1 VSAARVGEEGSNV
14 AGRARSAGHAG
25 QRYLARHMVMGLT
38 VQFLLGMAVNLI
50 GQPSQTAGDA
60 RIVSTVFLA
69 VHMLVSVGMVIGA
82 AQAVRAAAYL
92 GSPWRSP
99 AIWGAAAITATLA
112 VGVLT
117 TITKSNWWSFAMA
130 AGFIASL
137 LIYGSLLLPA
147 RATAPHP
154 DE

>member
-1 VSAARVGEEGSNV
+1 
-14 AGRARSAGHAG
+14 
-25 QRYLARHMVMGLT
+25 MVMGLT

-50 GQPSQTAGDA
+50 GQPSQTTGDA

-69 VHMLVSVGMVIGA
+69 AHMLVCVGMVIGA

-112 VGVLT
+112 AGVLT
-117 TITKSNWWSFAMA
+117 TITKSNWWSYAMA
-130 AGFIASL
+130 TGFIASL